1 MANAIET
8 RVERIV
14 DKDQWYDPCL
24 LMAGNG
30 NEDWARWA
38 TKWLYAGIVDF
49 SQEKDS
55 TNWPKYGII
64 TQFDRTLPFS
74 FPATP
79 TSALTTPIPSTIPT
93 NNRNWLLLSRAAT
106 AVDASGNNLNLALFN
121 VSISVPV
128 TTFLMEDQP
137 AINTFGSGE
146 WPHVMYFP
154 EEWTQNVART
164 VTATDLAGV
173 IATLT
178 LNFKF
183 LQVRTN

>member
-1 MANAIET
+1 
-8 RVERIV
+8 
-14 DKDQWYDPCL
+14 
-24 LMAGNG
+24 
-30 NEDWARWA
+30 
-38 TKWLYAGIVDF
+38 
-49 SQEKDS
+49 
-55 TNWPKYGII
+55 
-64 TQFDRTLPFS
+64 
-74 FPATP
+74 
-79 TSALTTPIPSTIPT
+79 
-93 NNRNWLLLSRAAT
+93 
-106 AVDASGNNLNLALFN
+106 
-121 VSISVPV
+121 
-128 TTFLMEDQP
+128 MEDQP